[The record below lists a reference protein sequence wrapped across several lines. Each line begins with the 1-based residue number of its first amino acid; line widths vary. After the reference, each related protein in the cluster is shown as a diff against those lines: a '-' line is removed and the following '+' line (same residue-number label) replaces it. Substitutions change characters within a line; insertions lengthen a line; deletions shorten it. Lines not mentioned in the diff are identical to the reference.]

1 MRRRKKSREFDVFNL
16 SFLDSICCGF
26 GAIILLF
33 VLSKAAEPAVIEAT
47 RDDLSGLLRDL
58 QEQRFELQGEVTRLN
73 RDLPGKR
80 RQLSEEEENLA
91 RLRGDLSEIR
101 GEFAASQDMAQV
113 QNTIADQLAAARQ
126 TLTDE
131 MRRLLAQYNQPR
143 PAGTPIA
150 GVPVDSE
157 YVIFVIDTSG
167 SMVHGAWQQMIR
179 HMEEILDAH
188 PDLKGLQVMND
199 MGQYMFPQYAGQWIP
214 DTPARRRALL
224 NVLRTWWPF
233 SNSSPVEGIQEAL
246 RRHASAET
254 RMSIYMLGDEF
265 GPGNMTAILNTV
277 ERLNTNPDGT
287 LRARIHTIGFP
298 VVIRGSLHPNNTG
311 YRFATLMREISHR
324 NAGTFVGLNH

>member
-1 MRRRKKSREFDVFNL
+1 MRRRKKAREFDVFNL

-33 VLSKAAEPAVIEAT
+33 VLSKAAEPTVIEAT
-47 RDDLSGLLRDL
+47 REDLSGLLRDL

-73 RDLPGKR
+73 RELPGKR
-80 RQLSEEEENLA
+80 RQLSEEQDNLA
-91 RLRGDLSEIR
+91 RLRGDLSGIQ
-101 GEFAASQDMAQV
+101 GQFAASRDMARV

-126 TLTDE
+126 TLTEE
-131 MRRLLAQYNQPR
+131 MKRLLAQLNTPSPQT
-143 PAGTPIA
+143 APIA

-167 SMVHGAWQQMIR
+167 SMVQGAWPQMMR
-179 HMEEILDAH
+179 QMEEILDAH

-214 DTPARRRALL
+214 DTPGRRRALL

-246 RRHASAET
+246 RRHASEPSPI
-254 RMSIYMLGDEF
+254 SIYVLGDEF
-265 GPGNMTAILNTV
+265 GGGSMDLVLERV
-277 ERLNTNPDGT
+277 ERLNTRPDGSR
-287 LRARIHTIGFP
+287 RARIHAIGFP
-298 VVIRGSLHPNNTG
+298 VVIRGNINPGNSG
-311 YRFATLMREISHR
+311 YRFATLMREIAHR
-324 NAGTFVGLNH
+324 NQGTYVGLTR

>member
-33 VLSKAAEPAVIEAT
+33 VLSKAAEPAVIEGA
-47 RDDLSGLLRDL
+47 REDLTGILRDL
-58 QEQRFELQGEVTRLN
+58 QEQKFELQGEVTRLN
-73 RDLPGKR
+73 RELPGKR
-80 RQLSEEEENLA
+80 LQLSEEEENLA
-91 RLRGDLSEIR
+91 RLRGDLSDIQ
-101 GEFAASQDMAQV
+101 GEFAASQGMAQV
-113 QNTIADQLAAARQ
+113 QNTLAGTLAEARQ
-126 TLTDE
+126 ELTDE
-131 MRRLLAQYNQPR
+131 MRRLIAQLNEPL
-143 PAGTPIA
+143 PPSTPIA

-167 SMVHGAWQQMIR
+167 SMVHGAWQQMLR

-188 PDLKGLQVMND
+188 PNLRGLQVMND

-214 DTPARRRALL
+214 DTPVRRRALL

-246 RRHASAET
+246 RRHARDEVQ
-254 RMSIYMLGDEF
+254 MSIYMLGDEF

-277 ERLNTNPDGT
+277 DRLNTAPDGSR
-287 LRARIHTIGFP
+287 RARIHTIGFP

-324 NAGTFVGLNH
+324 NGGTFVGLNH

>member
-33 VLSKAAEPAVIEAT
+33 VLSKAAEPVVIEAT
-47 RDDLSGLLRDL
+47 REDLSGLLRDL
-58 QEQRFELQGEVTRLN
+58 QEQKFELQGEVTSLN
-73 RDLPGKR
+73 RELPGKR
-80 RQLSEEEENLA
+80 RQLSEEQDNLA
-91 RLRGDLSEIR
+91 RLRGDLSEVR

-113 QNTIADQLAAARQ
+113 QNVIADQLAAARQ
-126 TLTDE
+126 SLTDE
-131 MRRLLAQYNQPR
+131 MRRLLAQYREPR
-143 PAGTPIA
+143 PAGSPIA

-167 SMVHGAWQQMIR
+167 SMVQGAWPQMMR
-179 HMEEILDAH
+179 QMEEILDAH
-188 PDLKGLQVMND
+188 PNLKGLQVMND

-246 RRHASAET
+246 RRHAAT
-254 RMSIYMLGDEF
+254 DTKMSIYVLGDEF
-265 GPGNMTAILNTV
+265 GPGNMTAILDRV

-287 LRARIHTIGFP
+287 RRAQIHTIGFP
-298 VVIRGSLHPNNTG
+298 VVIRGNLSPANSG
-311 YRFATLMREISHR
+311 YRFASLMREISHR
-324 NAGTFVGLNH
+324 NNGTFVGLNH